1 MLRRDWVLDT
11 VMSKE
16 PHVEL
21 IVWWVLKAWGEN
33 PHACNFHCCNCIT
46 QGLSGDSYMTW
57 MRLLL
62 SLQEGKFYPQWTCF
76 PSIEITLW
84 NVSISDLRYHLIV
97 LRQTFYL
104 TWFKMYFSRYQ
115 VSSYL
120 NLCLRWSKAL
130 VKSWSIYSKLLK
142 TYPEVATLSDVSA
155 LENDSIPG
163 LFPICCS
170 LPKEWQGSKHLPLTQ
185 VSYPDPVWPILWPG
199 MHRLLQI
206 NWIEPL

>member
-1 MLRRDWVLDT
+1 MHVIFTGQVT
-11 VMSKE
+11 VSIKGM
-16 PHVEL
+16 
-21 IVWWVLKAWGEN
+21 
-33 PHACNFHCCNCIT
+33 
-46 QGLSGDSYMTW
+46 SGDSYMTW

-62 SLQEGKFYPQWTCF
+62 SLQEGKFTPNELAF
-76 PSIEITLW
+76 LSIEITLLW

-104 TWFKMYFSRYQ
+104 TWFSLKMYFSRYQ
-115 VSSYL
+115 VLSYL

-142 TYPEVATLSDVSA
+142 TYPEVATLSDMSA

-170 LPKEWQGSKHLPLTQ
+170 LPKEWQGSTHLPLTQ
-185 VSYPDPVWPILWPG
+185 VSYPWPRMTHSLTRNASPFTHKLDWTIYKIDE
-199 MHRLLQI
+199 LLNKKLGETI
-206 NWIEPL
+206 DT